1 MRVLEPDSNV
11 ATKQFETMLSL
22 GRLLILSMLTPA
34 DDTLNVPGLDMVSVV
49 TVEVLA
55 ATRLTPLCVV
65 LEFSLCVT
73 AVHVD
78 SPTQHWQLDIVAE
91 PFVYFRCDIWKKFK
105 RLQYHCSHFNATMFY
120 NL

>member
-1 MRVLEPDSNV
+1 MLPQ
-11 ATKQFETMLSL
+11 KQFVTMLSL

-34 DDTLNVPGLDMVSVV
+34 DDTLNVPELDMVSVV

-55 ATRLTPLCVV
+55 ATRLTPRCVV
-65 LEFSLCVT
+65 LEFKLCVTT

-78 SPTQHWQLDIVAE
+78 SPTQQWQLDIVAE
-91 PFVYFRCDIWKKFK
+91 RYLNSRCDIWKKIK
-105 RLQYHCSHFNATMFY
+105 RLQYHCSHFNAAMSY